1 MTQRPTGAPR
11 RRLPRLARI
20 ALLAALAATAPVA
33 CGPRQVEVSTG
44 EARAPES
51 SIEFT
56 NNLAQA
62 VNVYVRVPSGA
73 EQFLRQVGARTSE
86 SIPVRGIAAGTA
98 VTLRA
103 APVDGSV
110 SYSQENVVL
119 GRGVAWRV
127 P

>member
-1 MTQRPTGAPR
+1 MLHRPTSHR
-11 RRLPRLARI
+11 RGV
-20 ALLAALAATAPVA
+20 AALWMAVVLALAGAVSA
-33 CGPRQVEVSTG
+33 CGPRQVQVSTG
-44 EARAPES
+44 APSAAES
-51 SIEFT
+51 SVDFT

-62 VNVYVRVPSGA
+62 VNVYARVASGA
-73 EQFLRQVGARTSE
+73 ELFLRQVPAKSTE
-86 SIPVRGIAAGTA
+86 SIAVRGVAAGTS

-110 SYSQENVVL
+110 SYTQENIVL

>member
-11 RRLPRLARI
+11 RRLPLLARMAVI
-20 ALLAALAATAPVA
+20 AALAASAPTA
-33 CGPRQVEVSTG
+33 CGPRQVVVSTG

>member
-1 MTQRPTGAPR
+1 MNQRPTGTPR
-11 RRLPRLARI
+11 RRLPLLA
-20 ALLAALAATAPVA
+20 LAALALAGGLPA

-44 EARAPES
+44 EGRAPES

-56 NNLAQA
+56 NNLSQA
-62 VNVYVRVPSGA
+62 VNVYVRVASGA
-73 EQFLRQVGARTSE
+73 ELFLRQVAARTSE

-110 SYSQENVVL
+110 SYSQENVIL

>member
-1 MTQRPTGAPR
+1 MIQRTTRVSR
-11 RRLPRLARI
+11 RRLPVF
-20 ALLAALAATAPVA
+20 ALAAVVMLGALPA
-33 CGPRQVEVSTG
+33 CGPRQVQVSTG

-62 VNVYVRVPSGA
+62 VNVYVRVSSGA
-73 EQFLRQVGARTSE
+73 ELFLRQVGARTTE

-110 SYSQENVVL
+110 SYAQENVVL

>member
-1 MTQRPTGAPR
+1 MTQPPTGARR
-11 RRLPRLARI
+11 RRLP
-20 ALLAALAATAPVA
+20 LLALVALVAAAGLPA
-33 CGPRQVEVSTG
+33 CGPRQVQVSTG

-62 VNVYVRVPSGA
+62 VNVYVRVSSGA
-73 EQFLRQVGARTSE
+73 ELFLRQVAARTSE